1 MTEREI
7 KLHVPDSAK
16 PEIARFM
23 RSAKARR
30 VTLQARYFD
39 TPARELANA
48 GIALRLRKEGRR
60 WVQTIKA
67 PGTDALSRIELNHL
81 RSAPE
86 LDLALY
92 TGTALETFFAS
103 LKGPLCLRYET
114 RVTRQVLPLEVDG
127 NAVEIAYDQGALFAG
142 ELELPISEVEFEYL
156 SGDPARMFTLARE
169 WVEKYS
175 LVLDLRS
182 KSERGDALANLA
194 LSTSTDANGQTV
206 VTTVSN
212 PNVATLFRA
221 RRARPVTIKARATP
235 TQAYLSCLNEC
246 LAQIIYNTAY
256 AAGIDT
262 HNASASMHIEYTH
275 QLRVGIRRLRSCLKL
290 FAGLVSPL
298 PSNDM
303 AVLRNAF
310 NMLGMARD
318 GDVVAL
324 VVHPKLKLAGL
335 PDIRMPR
342 HSGKAPKAGVVAANP
357 ELQATLVNLMA
368 CMVLLGDEASLPGE
382 PTQPDLTGDAP
393 PASAA
398 PALARP
404 VLVRRLAGWLRKAGK
419 KGSKFSDLAIE
430 AQHDLRKDIKAL
442 RYCLDFSESVLTKT
456 NIGEIRKVLEL
467 VQEDLGELNDLYT
480 AESFYEPLLAKQP
493 QAWFA
498 IGWLRAEQARKRM
511 TSQAL
516 FKQLARK
523 GELKSR

>member
-16 PEIARFM
+16 PEIARQL
-23 RSAKARR
+23 RAAKAKRI
-30 VTLQARYFD
+30 TLQAKYFD
-39 TPARELANA
+39 TPNRELANA
-48 GIALRLRKEGRR
+48 GIALRIRKEGRR
-60 WVQTIKA
+60 WVQTVKA

-92 TGTALETFFAS
+92 TGTALEPLFAA

-114 RVTRQVLPLEVDG
+114 RVTRMVLPYEADG
-127 NAVEIAYDQGALFAG
+127 NSIEIAYDQGALFAG
-142 ELELPISEVEFEYL
+142 ELELPISEVEFEYVA
-156 SGDPARMFTLARE
+156 GDTARMFSLARE
-169 WVEKYS
+169 WAEKFS

-206 VTTVSN
+206 VTTVAN
-212 PNVATLFRA
+212 PSLASLFRA
-221 RRARPVTIKARATP
+221 RRARPVAIKPRAT
-235 TQAYLSCLNEC
+235 TTEAYLACLNEC
-246 LAQIIYNTAY
+246 LTQIIHNTAY
-256 AAGIDT
+256 AAGVDT
-262 HNASASMHIEYTH
+262 HNANSSLHIEYTH

-290 FAGLVSPL
+290 FAGTVPAINA
-298 PSNDM
+298 NDM

-324 VVHPKLKLAGL
+324 VVHPRLKLAGL

-342 HSGKAPKAGVVAANP
+342 HAAKGPKASVVAANP

-368 CMVLLGDEASLPGE
+368 YMVQLGDQVHHIDGTVQAQPEA
-382 PTQPDLTGDAP
+382 AK
-393 PASAA
+393 
-398 PALARP
+398 P
-404 VLVRRLAGWLRKAGK
+404 VLVRKLADWLKRIGK
-419 KGSKFSDLAIE
+419 KGSKFSELHIE
-430 AQHDLRKDIKAL
+430 AQHDLRKDVKAL
-442 RYCLDFSESVLTKT
+442 RYCLDFSETLLVKS
-456 NIGEIRKVLEL
+456 NIAGIRKVLEL
-467 VQEDLGELNDLYT
+467 VQEDLGELNDYYT
-480 AESFYEPLLAKQP
+480 AELFYEPLTAKQP

-498 IGWLRAEQARKRM
+498 IGWLRAEQARKRL

-516 FKQLARK
+516 FRQLAK
-523 GELKSR
+523 AGALKTR